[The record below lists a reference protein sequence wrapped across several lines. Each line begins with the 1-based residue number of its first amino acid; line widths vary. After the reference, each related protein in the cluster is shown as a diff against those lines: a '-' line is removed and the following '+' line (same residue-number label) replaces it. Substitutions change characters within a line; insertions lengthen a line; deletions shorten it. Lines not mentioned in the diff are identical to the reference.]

1 MHPTT
6 IIELTLLLGPIIGF
20 GLIALLLPL
29 KFRKIVWIV
38 SCLASI
44 IVLIFYGVRPFIV
57 EYQTNQAKVGLENH
71 FLEKYNK
78 ESWSIT
84 DTDQHELQ
92 TVIYLHVIFE
102 SEPEVVYEYAVEN
115 TNIDQVGMW
124 TISGLTAEESRIK
137 PQHDEKN

>member
-6 IIELTLLLGPIIGF
+6 IIELTLLLGAIIGL

-38 SCLASI
+38 SCMAFI

-57 EYQTNQAKVGLENH
+57 EYQTNQAKVELENH
-71 FLEKYNK
+71 FHEKYNK

-92 TVIYLHVIFE
+92 TVVYLHVIFE

-124 TISGLTAEESRIK
+124 TISGLTAEESGIK

>member
-38 SCLASI
+38 SCMAFI

-57 EYQTNQAKVGLENH
+57 EFQTNQAKVELENH

-78 ESWSIT
+78 DSWSIT

-92 TVIYLHVIFE
+92 TVVYLHVIFE

-124 TISGLTAEESRIK
+124 TISGLTAEETGIQ